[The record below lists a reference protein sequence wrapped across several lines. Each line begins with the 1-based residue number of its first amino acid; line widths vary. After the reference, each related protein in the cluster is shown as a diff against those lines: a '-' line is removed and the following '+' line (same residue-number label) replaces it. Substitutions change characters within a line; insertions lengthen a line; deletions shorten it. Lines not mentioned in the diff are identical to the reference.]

1 MNNTQ
6 SIYIW
11 NIREL
16 AKVSAEEAQQLFD
29 TIQSEALLDWSEA
42 TARQIVKATYIAQA
56 FIANGRS
63 WE

>member
-1 MNNTQ
+1 MNGNTLEIQ
-6 SIYIW
+6 KIA
-11 NIREL
+11 N
-16 AKVSAEEAQQLFD
+16 VSLEEAREIQD
-29 TIQSEALLDWSEA
+29 TIDSEALLDWSEA